1 MVQQVNEKEGAVADI
16 RYYPDIH
23 FERQRKTMITWQK
36 VLVIC

>member
-1 MVQQVNEKEGAVADI
+1 MIQQVNGKEGAVADF

-23 FERQRKTMITWQK
+23 FERQRKTIITQQR